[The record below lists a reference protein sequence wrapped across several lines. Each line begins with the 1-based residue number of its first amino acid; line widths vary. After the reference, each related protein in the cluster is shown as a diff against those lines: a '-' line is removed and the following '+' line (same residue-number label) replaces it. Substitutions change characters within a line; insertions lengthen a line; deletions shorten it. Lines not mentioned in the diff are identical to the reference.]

1 MVYEDELVIAFEDIS
16 KTAKKHY
23 LVCPKQHIKD
33 INSLTKLHVPLLERM
48 NKVAEKLLLANAKVQ
63 VFDSDEP

>member
-1 MVYEDELVIAFEDIS
+1 VIAFEDIS

-33 INSLTKLHVPLLERM
+33 INSLTKMHLPLLERM
-48 NKVAEKLLLANAKVQ
+48 NKVAEKLLLASSRV
-63 VFDSDEP
+63 